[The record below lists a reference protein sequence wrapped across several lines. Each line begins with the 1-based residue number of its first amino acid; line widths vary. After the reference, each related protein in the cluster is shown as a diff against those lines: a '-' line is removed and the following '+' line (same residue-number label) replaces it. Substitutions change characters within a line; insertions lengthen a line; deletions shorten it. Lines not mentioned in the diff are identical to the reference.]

1 MKSNKTGSIILLVMA
16 IIFAVIGTV
25 FIFLEESAS
34 PIIVSGTPT
43 AVKPENY
50 QSGLHITFKNNSE
63 KESRRLLHMY
73 NDNQN
78 NDRTPY
84 EYHYR

>member
-1 MKSNKTGSIILLVMA
+1 MFINIAKFLHNLV
-16 IIFAVIGTV
+16 TNP
-25 FIFLEESAS
+25 LYSS
-34 PIIVSGTPT
+34 L
-43 AVKPENY
+43 NN
-50 QSGLHITFKNNSE
+50 KNNSE

-84 EYHYR
+84 EYHYRYRRTPPWNPPWR